1 MFSRSFSVLPALLQ
15 GYIKRIYSF
24 RYGHRNFAGKSKK
37 DLRSLFPGGHVHHAP
52 IWRYRPGLVDFG
64 PSDETHGGRLWVES
78 EEGKGSSFHFQV
90 RLHPAGVLAGAGPE
104 LRLTKIPNSRILV
117 ADDNVTNR
125 RLLERL
131 MLQWGPIPTIAA
143 SSAEALEIFESS
155 RGREQF
161 FSVILLDQGMPGF
174 EGVATAEMMRNSPR
188 VGSPQ
193 IILMLCQPL
202 SRDERFERE
211 RMGIARIILKPIRR
225 AALFEALRV
234 TLEKTERRQTRVEEK
249 AVVPGSVG
257 LRILVAEDNLVNQ
270 RLISRILEK
279 MGHQVTVADDG
290 NAVLRLLAQHQIDL
304 IAMDMQMPNMDGLEA
319 TRAIRLM
326 ARDSGKHVLIVAM
339 TANAFEEDRRKCLE
353 AGMDGFVVKPV
364 NAQTIR
370 QEIERVGALQ

>member
-1 MFSRSFSVLPALLQ
+1 
-15 GYIKRIYSF
+15 
-24 RYGHRNFAGKSKK
+24 
-37 DLRSLFPGGHVHHAP
+37 
-52 IWRYRPGLVDFG
+52 
-64 PSDETHGGRLWVES
+64 
-78 EEGKGSSFHFQV
+78 
-90 RLHPAGVLAGAGPE
+90 
-104 LRLTKIPNSRILV
+104 
-117 ADDNVTNR
+117 
-125 RLLERL
+125 
-131 MLQWGPIPTIAA
+131 
-143 SSAEALEIFESS
+143 
-155 RGREQF
+155 
-161 FSVILLDQGMPGF
+161 VILLDQGMPKF

-193 IILMLCQPL
+193 IILILCQPL
-202 SRDERFERE
+202 IRDERFECE

-249 AVVPGSVG
+249 AVVPGSAG

-326 ARDSGKHVLIVAM
+326 VRDSGKHVLIVAM

-353 AGMDGFVVKPV
+353 AGMDVSW
-364 NAQTIR
+364 
-370 QEIERVGALQ
+370 